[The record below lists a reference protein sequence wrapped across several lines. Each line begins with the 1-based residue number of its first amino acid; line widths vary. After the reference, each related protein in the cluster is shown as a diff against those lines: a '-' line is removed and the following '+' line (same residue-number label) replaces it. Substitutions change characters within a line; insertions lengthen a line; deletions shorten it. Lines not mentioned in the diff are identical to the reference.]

1 MHSSDTSDTDSLPF
15 MHSSRGTVCVV
26 CMLAILTLTG
36 SLFDL
41 VVQKC
46 VQFKVIITWE
56 DMCSKKKKLERTW
69 EVLSTTYLWL
79 NVVSVL
85 ASRLCLAFLCSRRYH
100 TWLVSSI
107 LLDSVLP
114 PFYGFATSLS
124 IGQNVP
130 RYRLHCINC
139 APFMWPSPGP
149 QTWMSEAAGIRWRR
163 W

>member
-1 MHSSDTSDTDSLPF
+1 MHSSDTRGTDSLPF
-15 MHSSRGTVCVV
+15 RHSSRGTVCVV

-36 SLFDL
+36 SPFHLIVSEICTIQGYQSQL
-41 VVQKC
+41 K
-46 VQFKVIITWE
+46 
-56 DMCSKKKKLERTW
+56 RTW

-85 ASRLCLAFLCSRRYH
+85 ASRLCLAFLCSRCYH
-100 TWLVSSI
+100 AWLVSCI
-107 LLDSVLP
+107 LLDSILP

-130 RYRLHCINC
+130 RYVFHCINC
-139 APFMWPSPGP
+139 APLVWPSEA
-149 QTWMSEAAGIRWRR
+149 WMGEAAGTKWRR